1 MKIVLSGIEELWMNN
16 LSLLL
21 EDLGYTNL
29 VFIDKEQYHIKSDDI
44 VIYAD
49 MLKDSSFVK
58 NVFSLKFS
66 DQQPLKVWG
75 YSDFLSEMSKY
86 FCTISIQKKDEILSD
101 IAIWFFEQNMSDFWG
116 KTYFL
121 NEKLTAD
128 IRQIFDA
135 ILSWRKIPYHLIKKM
150 YFIVENTQNHLS
162 NLYFE
167 R

>member
-1 MKIVLSGIEELWMNN
+1 MKIVLLGIEELGMNN

-21 EDLGYTNL
+21 QDLGYTNL

-49 MLKDSSFVK
+49 MLKDSSLVK

-66 DQQPLKVWG
+66 DQQPLKVWSC
-75 YSDFLSEMSKY
+75 SDFLSEMSKY
-86 FCTISIQKKDEILSD
+86 
-101 IAIWFFEQNMSDFWG
+101 FWG

>member
-21 EDLGYTNL
+21 QDLGYTNL

-49 MLKDSSFVK
+49 MLKDSSLVK

-66 DQQPLKVWG
+66 DQQPLKVWS

-86 FCTISIQKKDEILSD
+86 FCTISFHQKDKDLSD
-101 IAIWFFEQNMSDFWG
+101 IAIWFFEQNISDFWG

-121 NEKLTAD
+121 NEKLTVD

-150 YFIVENTQNHLS
+150 YFLIENTQNHLS

>member
-16 LSLLL
+16 LFLLFQ
-21 EDLGYTNL
+21 DLAYTNL
-29 VFIDKEQYHIKSDDI
+29 VFADKEQYHIKSDDI

-49 MLKDSSFVK
+49 ILKDSSFVK
-58 NVFSLKFS
+58 DIFSLKFVA
-66 DQQPLKVWG
+66 QQPLKVWSC
-75 YSDFLSEMSKY
+75 SDFLSEISKY
-86 FCTISIQKKDEILSD
+86 FCTISLYQKDKDPSD

-135 ILSWRKIPYHLIKKM
+135 ILSWRKIPYYLIKKM
-150 YFIVENTQNHLS
+150 YFLIENTQNHLS

>member
-1 MKIVLSGIEELWMNN
+1 MKIVLSGIEALGMNN

-21 EDLGYTNL
+21 QDLGYTNL

-49 MLKDSSFVK
+49 MLKDSSLVK
-58 NVFSLKFS
+58 NVFCQNFS
-66 DQQPLKVWG
+66 VLLRLNVWC

-86 FCTISIQKKDEILSD
+86 FCTISLYQKDKDPSD
-101 IAIWFFEQNMSDFWG
+101 IAIWFFEYNISDFWG

-150 YFIVENTQNHLS
+150 YFLIENTQNHLS

>member
-1 MKIVLSGIEELWMNN
+1 MKIVLSGIGELGMNN

-49 MLKDSSFVK
+49 MLKDSSLVK

-66 DQQPLKVWG
+66 DQQPLKVWSC
-75 YSDFLSEMSKY
+75 SDFLSEMSKY
-86 FCTISIQKKDEILSD
+86 FCTISFHQKDKDLSD
-101 IAIWFFEQNMSDFWG
+101 IAIGFFEQNMSDFGG

-135 ILSWRKIPYHLIKKM
+135 ILSGRKIPYYLIKKM
-150 YFIVENTQNHLS
+150 YFLIENTQNHLS

>member
-1 MKIVLSGIEELWMNN
+1 MKIVLSGIEELWMKN

-49 MLKDSSFVK
+49 MLKDSSLVK

-66 DQQPLKVWG
+66 DQQPLKVWSC
-75 YSDFLSEMSKY
+75 SDFLSEISKY
-86 FCTISIQKKDEILSD
+86 FCTISLYQKDKDPSD
-101 IAIWFFEQNMSDFWG
+101 IAIWFFEHNISDFWG

-135 ILSWRKIPYHLIKKM
+135 IFSWRKIPYSLLKKM
-150 YFIVENTQNHLS
+150 YFILENTQNHLS

>member
-1 MKIVLSGIEELWMNN
+1 MKIVLLGIEELWMNN

-49 MLKDSSFVK
+49 MLKDSSLVK

-66 DQQPLKVWG
+66 DQQPLKVW
-75 YSDFLSEMSKY
+75 S
-86 FCTISIQKKDEILSD
+86 C
-101 IAIWFFEQNMSDFWG
+101 SDFWG

-121 NEKLTAD
+121 NEKLTVD

-150 YFIVENTQNHLS
+150 YFLIENTQNHLS

>member
-16 LSLLL
+16 LSLLFQ
-21 EDLGYTNL
+21 DLAYTNL
-29 VFIDKEQYHIKSDDI
+29 VFADKEQYRIKSDDI

-49 MLKDSSFVK
+49 MLKDSSLVK
-58 NVFSLKFS
+58 NIFSLKFV
-66 DQQPLKVWG
+66 DQQPLKVWSC
-75 YSDFLSEMSKY
+75 SDFLTEMSKY
-86 FCTISIQKKDEILSD
+86 FCTISFHQRDKDFSD
-101 IAIWFFEQNMSDFWG
+101 IAIWFFEHNISDFWG
-116 KTYFL
+116 KTYFF
-121 NEKLTAD
+121 NEKLTSD

-150 YFIVENTQNHLS
+150 YFLIENTQNHLS

>member
-16 LSLLL
+16 LSLLFQ
-21 EDLGYTNL
+21 DLAYTNL
-29 VFIDKEQYHIKSDDI
+29 VFADKEQYHIKSDDI

-49 MLKDSSFVK
+49 ILKDSSFVK
-58 NVFSLKFS
+58 DIFSLKFV
-66 DQQPLKVWG
+66 DQQPLKVW
-75 YSDFLSEMSKY
+75 SCSNFLSEMSKY
-86 FCTISIQKKDEILSD
+86 FCTISFHQKDKDLSD
-101 IAIWFFEQNMSDFWG
+101 IAIWFFEQNISDFWG

-121 NEKLTAD
+121 NEKLTVD

-150 YFIVENTQNHLS
+150 YFLIENTQNHLL

>member
-21 EDLGYTNL
+21 QDLGYTNL

-49 MLKDSSFVK
+49 MLKASALVK

-66 DQQPLKVWG
+66 DQQPLKVWSC
-75 YSDFLSEMSKY
+75 SDFLSEMSKY
-86 FCTISIQKKDEILSD
+86 FCTISFQKKDEILSD
-101 IAIWFFEQNMSDFWG
+101 VAIWIFEQNMSDFWG

-150 YFIVENTQNHLS
+150 YFLIENTQNHLS

>member
-49 MLKDSSFVK
+49 MLKDSSLVK

-66 DQQPLKVWG
+66 DQQPLKVWS

-101 IAIWFFEQNMSDFWG
+101 MAIWIFEQNMSDFWG

-121 NEKLTAD
+121 NKILTKD
-128 IRQIFDA
+128 IRLIFDA
-135 ILSWRKIPYHLIKKM
+135 IFSWRKIPYSLLKKM

>member
-1 MKIVLSGIEELWMNN
+1 MKIVLSGIEELGMNN

-21 EDLGYTNL
+21 QDLGYTNL

-49 MLKDSSFVK
+49 MLKDSSLVK

-66 DQQPLKVWG
+66 DQQPLKVWS

-101 IAIWFFEQNMSDFWG
+101 IVIWFFEQNMSDFWG

-121 NEKLTAD
+121 NEILTKD
-128 IRQIFDA
+128 IRLIFDA
-135 ILSWRKIPYHLIKKM
+135 IFSWRKIPYNLVKKK
-150 YFIVENTQNHLS
+150 YFLVENTQNHLS
-162 NLYFE
+162 NLDFE

>member
-1 MKIVLSGIEELWMNN
+1 MKIVLLGIEELGMNN

-21 EDLGYTNL
+21 EDLGYINL

-49 MLKDSSFVK
+49 MLKYSSLVK

-66 DQQPLKVWG
+66 DQQPLKVWS

-101 IAIWFFEQNMSDFWG
+101 MAIWIFEQNMSDFWG

-135 ILSWRKIPYHLIKKM
+135 IFSWRKIPYNLLKKM

>member
-1 MKIVLSGIEELWMNN
+1 MKIVLSGIEELGMNN

-21 EDLGYTNL
+21 QDLGYTNL

-49 MLKDSSFVK
+49 MLKDSSLVK

-121 NEKLTAD
+121 NKILTKD
-128 IRQIFDA
+128 IRLIFDA
-135 ILSWRKIPYHLIKKM
+135 IFSWRKIPYSLLKKM

>member
-66 DQQPLKVWG
+66 DQQPLKVWR

>member
-1 MKIVLSGIEELWMNN
+1 MKIVLSGIEELGMNN

-21 EDLGYTNL
+21 QDLAYTNL

-49 MLKDSSFVK
+49 ILKDSSLVK

-66 DQQPLKVWG
+66 DQQPLKVWS

-86 FCTISIQKKDEILSD
+86 FCTISIQKKDGILSD
-101 IAIWFFEQNMSDFWG
+101 MAIWIFEQNISDFWG
-116 KTYFL
+116 NTYFL
-121 NEKLTAD
+121 NKILTKD

-135 ILSWRKIPYHLIKKM
+135 IFSWRKIPYSLLKKM

>member
-21 EDLGYTNL
+21 QDLGYTTL

-49 MLKDSSFVK
+49 MLKDSSLVK

-66 DQQPLKVWG
+66 DQQPLKVWS
-75 YSDFLSEMSKY
+75 YSNFLSEMSKY
-86 FCTISIQKKDEILSD
+86 FCTISFQKKDQILSD
-101 IAIWFFEQNMSDFWG
+101 IAIWFFEQNMSGFWG

-128 IRQIFDA
+128 IHQIFDA
-135 ILSWRKIPYHLIKKM
+135 ILFWRKIPYYLIKKM
-150 YFIVENTQNHLS
+150 YFLVENTQNHLS

>member
-21 EDLGYTNL
+21 QDLGYTNL
-29 VFIDKEQYHIKSDDI
+29 VFIHKEQYPIKSDDI

-86 FCTISIQKKDEILSD
+86 FCTISFHQKDKDLSD

-121 NEKLTAD
+121 NEKLTVD

>member
-1 MKIVLSGIEELWMNN
+1 MKIVLLGIEELGMNN

-21 EDLGYTNL
+21 QDLGYTNL
-29 VFIDKEQYHIKSDDI
+29 VFIDKEQYPIKSDDI

-49 MLKDSSFVK
+49 MLKDSSLVK

-66 DQQPLKVWG
+66 DQQPLKVWSC
-75 YSDFLSEMSKY
+75 SDFLSEMSKY
-86 FCTISIQKKDEILSD
+86 FCTISFHQKDKDLSD
-101 IAIWFFEQNMSDFWG
+101 IAIWFFEHNISDFWG

-135 ILSWRKIPYHLIKKM
+135 IFSWRKIPYNLLKKM